1 MSSSVNPQE
10 VEKFS
15 RIADEWWDEA
25 GKFKPLHQF
34 NPIRV
39 SFIRRKIIE
48 HFKKIPK
55 QVRNDDAGNCEVNI
69 HPEPATSHPEL
80 VSGSFSDIKIL
91 DVGCGGGLI
100 AEPFAKMGA
109 DVTAIDASEK
119 NIEVAKIHA
128 EKSGLKINYIA
139 TSAEEFLAIDPH
151 LRPQFDV
158 VFALEIIEH
167 VADVESF
174 VKSCAELTKANGLV
188 FIATMNRN
196 LKSFALA
203 KIAAEY
209 VLRWLPIGTHDW
221 KKFLKPSEINFF
233 ANSAS
238 LDLQELRG
246 FSYNILNGEWS
257 EVEDLDVNYIAVF
270 KKISH
275 CHAEPVQA

>member
-1 MSSSVNPQE
+1 MSSSVDPKE

-25 GKFKPLHQF
+25 GKFKPLHKF
-34 NPIRV
+34 NPIRI

-48 HFKKIPK
+48 HFNKIPK
-55 QVRNDDAGNCEVNI
+55 QVQDDEGEV
-69 HPEPATSHPEL
+69 HSRHPEL
-80 VSGSFSDIKIL
+80 VSGSFPNLNIL
-91 DVGCGGGLI
+91 DIGCGGGLI
-100 AEPFAKMGA
+100 AEPFARMGA

-139 TSAEEFLAIDPH
+139 TSAEELVGAEAGVCQ
-151 LRPQFDV
+151 QFDA

-167 VADVESF
+167 VADVENF
-174 VKSCAELTKANGLV
+174 IKSCAELTKPNGLV

-246 FSYNILNGEWS
+246 FSYNILNGEWK
-257 EVEDLDVNYIAVF
+257 EVDDLDVNYIAVF
-270 KKISH
+270 RKN
-275 CHAEPVQA
+275 